1 MGDAKEWGLRFGMLA
16 ALLLGGCASPPP
28 PTACTVAS
36 LPAVPEVVVP
46 PSVMYH
52 RGGSYKVGG
61 PYRIGGVLYT
71 PTVDYR
77 YDRVGRASWY
87 GRSFHHRRTAN
98 GERYDQD
105 GLTAAHQ
112 TLPLPSVVRVTNL
125 ENGRSLILRVNDRGP
140 FVRGRIIDV
149 SRRAARLLRFHR
161 KGTTRVRVQ
170 VLEKESRE
178 AAAELG
184 AGG

>member
-1 MGDAKEWGLRFGMLA
+1 MGGTTRWGLYFGVAA
-16 ALLLGGCASPPP
+16 ALLLGGCAAPPP
-28 PTACTVAS
+28 ACTVAS

-46 PSVMYH
+46 PSVMRH
-52 RGGSYKVGG
+52 DGGVYKVGD
-61 PYRIGGVLYT
+61 PYRIGGVLYS
-71 PTVDYR
+71 PKVDYA
-77 YDRVGRASWY
+77 YDKVGMASWY
-87 GRSFHHRRTAN
+87 GRPFHHHLTAN

-140 FVRGRIIDV
+140 FVPGRIIDV

-184 AGG
+184 GGT